1 MLSIK
6 EVSEILGVG
15 IHTVKEWADKG
26 RIDFISKEGEYY
38 FEKEAVD
45 NFISKTGIKLVKPE
59 DSQKLIEEFAKKYS
73 EQHSVITSDEIEKLL
88 KDKKSLK

>member
-1 MLSIK
+1 MLTIK
-6 EVSEILGVG
+6 EVSKILGVG
-15 IHTVKEWADKG
+15 VHTVKEWADKG
-26 RIDFISKEGEYY
+26 RIDFVSKEGEYY

-73 EQHSVITSDEIEKLL
+73 NEHNIISSEDLEKLL
-88 KDKKSLK
+88 KDKSSK